1 MYVTRLVVSN
11 IRSIERFE
19 FSLPEDRLPGWH
31 VLLGD
36 NGAGKSTIVRAL
48 ALALSGPDEARA
60 LRQPWSNWLSFGAD
74 EGVIA
79 VEVSSDEAVD
89 TLSIPNFGQSPKVCG
104 ELIFKPSPGDR
115 VPLVEL
121 KPAENPHTFKAF
133 FSLWGSGKGW
143 FSASYGPFRRFTGGN
158 RDWEQVFRS
167 NPKLAPHLSA
177 FGEDVAL
184 SEALDWLK
192 TLHVRALEKGDEDI
206 AILEPLKAFI
216 NEGGL
221 LPHGARLDRITSESV
236 TFRDGNGQAVPVDQL
251 SDGYRSIL
259 SLTFELIRQ
268 MVASYGHELVF
279 RRIRTG
285 VMEIDLPG
293 VVAIDEI
300 DAHLHPAWQKRIGL
314 WFLKYFPKLQFIVT
328 THSPIICQ
336 AAENGTIWRLPTPGS
351 GEEGRRVEGTDFHRL
366 VRGNVLEAYDTD
378 LFGERVA
385 RSDASRQSLMR
396 LAVLNR
402 KALQGALTD
411 EERRERDEL
420 RASMPTTASVA
431 TRTGLPLE

>member
-1 MYVTRLVVSN
+1 MYVTRLAVSH
-11 IRSIERFE
+11 IRSIEHFE

-48 ALALSGPDEARA
+48 ALALCGPNEARA
-60 LRQPWSNWLSFGAD
+60 LRQPWSNWLSRGAD
-74 EGVIA
+74 EGMIA
-79 VEVSSDEAVD
+79 VDVSPDLVVD
-89 TLSIPNFGQSPKVCG
+89 SPPSLPWVLLKVRG

-115 VPLVEL
+115 GPAVEL
-121 KPAENPHTFKAF
+121 ESRDDLEPLC
-133 FSLWGSGKGW
+133 SLWGSGKGW

-192 TLHVRALEKGDEDI
+192 TLHVRALEKGAEDS

-251 SDGYRSIL
+251 SDGYRSVL

-279 RRIRTG
+279 RRIRAG

-351 GEEGRRVEGTDFHRL
+351 GEEGRRVEGNDFHRL

-396 LAVLNR
+396 MAILNR

-411 EERRERDEL
+411 EERQELDEL